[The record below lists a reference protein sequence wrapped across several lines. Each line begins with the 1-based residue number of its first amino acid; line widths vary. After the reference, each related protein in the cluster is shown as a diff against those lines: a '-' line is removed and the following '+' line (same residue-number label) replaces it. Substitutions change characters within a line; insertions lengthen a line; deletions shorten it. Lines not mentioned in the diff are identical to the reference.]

1 MEYYRDEV
9 NNDNNEIDNANNR
22 INNNKTMGTKLFEK
36 NRESTR

>member
-36 NRESTR
+36 NRENTR